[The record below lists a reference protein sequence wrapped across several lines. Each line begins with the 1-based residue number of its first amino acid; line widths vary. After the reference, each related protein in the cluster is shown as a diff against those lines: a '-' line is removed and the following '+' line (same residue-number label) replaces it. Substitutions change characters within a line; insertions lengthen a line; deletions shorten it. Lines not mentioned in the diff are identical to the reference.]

1 MKIYHPEMDLEKS
14 LAYEEL
20 LKNHQRDINCL
31 VDDVIIF
38 INVEEQMTSSSILK
52 LYFFFL
58 DLKDRNLRK
67 KGLTTILKTVLSAP
81 TPAKEALQFF

>member
-1 MKIYHPEMDLEKS
+1 MDLEPS

-38 INVEEQMTSSSILK
+38 ISISDQPSLNFIFGIV
-52 LYFFFL
+52 FFFL
-58 DLKDRNLRK
+58 FDLKDRNLRK